1 MPSKVFR
8 SRFRKPS
15 PFIIV
20 KLSGILPSRRLLLS
34 DSDVNCGLT
43 DVIEGIDPVSW
54 LLFRYRFSI
63 FGNVKKL
70 CGILPDIL
78 LMVTSNFVIS
88 VSLLSDVRY
97 PTSPVP
103 DKLIESTRR

>member
-78 LMVTSNFVIS
+78 LLPPKKSTIS
-88 VSLLSDVRY
+88 VRLPSGVRY
-97 PTSPVP
+97 PTSPLA
-103 DKLIESTRR
+103 DKRIESTRR